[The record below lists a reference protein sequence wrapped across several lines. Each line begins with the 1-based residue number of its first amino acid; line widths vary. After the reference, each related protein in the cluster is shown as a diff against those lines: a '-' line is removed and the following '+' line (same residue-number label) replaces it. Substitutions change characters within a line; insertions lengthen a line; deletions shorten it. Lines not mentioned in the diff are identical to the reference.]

1 MFNDMVKQYPTP
13 SVPPAPPAGSLD
25 ALFAALAHPTRR
37 AIAER
42 LARGSATAG
51 EVAAPFDVSAPA
63 ISRHLRTLEA
73 GGLIVR
79 RRRGREHV
87 LSLNAGRLDEAERW
101 IARTRAF
108 WDARLDA
115 LARHLEERP

>member
-1 MFNDMVKQYPTP
+1 MVNHHAAP
-13 SVPPAPPAGSLD
+13 SAASLD

-37 AIAER
+37 AITER

-51 EVAAPFDVSAPA
+51 ELAAPFDVSAPA

-87 LSLNAGRLDEAERW
+87 LSLNGARLDEAERW
-101 IARTRAF
+101 LARTRAF

-115 LARHLEERP
+115 LARHLEEQP

>member
-1 MFNDMVKQYPTP
+1 MVNRHAPRAPKEPP
-13 SVPPAPPAGSLD
+13 SGDALD
-25 ALFAALAHPTRR
+25 AVFAALAHPTRR

-51 EVAAPFDVSAPA
+51 ELAAPFAISAPA

-79 RRRGREHV
+79 RRRGRQHV
-87 LSLNAGRLDEAERW
+87 LSLNAARLDDAERW
-101 IARTRAF
+101 LARTRAF
-108 WDARLDA
+108 WDARLGA
-115 LARHLEERP
+115 LAQHLGEQP